1 MNPFEQQMKLGREL
15 MELNSE
21 WFRKLAEFD
30 SRNFNDYVQ
39 FNQDFAGKLP
49 EVKDVQGFMELQR
62 EYGEQ
67 LWTNTQ
73 EAMQARG
80 EMLRDAM
87 TANGET
93 LRKAF
98 SPEEEKAQ
106 PKRTKST
113 ASKAAA

>member
-21 WFRKLAEFD
+21 WFRKLTEFD
-30 SRNFNDYVQ
+30 SRNFSDFVQ
-39 FNQDFAGKLP
+39 FNQNFAGKLP
-49 EVKDVQGFMELQR
+49 EVKDIQGFMELQR
-62 EYGEQ
+62 EFGEQ

-73 EAMQARG
+73 EAIQARG
-80 EMLRDAM
+80 EMLRDAV

-113 ASKAAA
+113 ASQAAA